1 MKSNQ
6 SLYNKY
12 RPSNFLEVVGQDVA
26 KDILINSIAKNKI
39 NHAYLLYGIRGTGKT
54 TLARIFAKAIN
65 CKKLINNNPCN
76 KCEICNDI
84 NNGSAFD
91 IIEIDAASNNGVNE
105 IRIIKENTNILTTNS
120 TYKVYIIDEVHM
132 LTKQA
137 FNALLKT
144 LEEPPKNTVFLL
156 ATTEMHKIPKTVL
169 SRTVTV
175 NLEVLSETNIKKG
188 IKVIL
193 EGENINYEEKAIDYI
208 TLVSGGSLRDAISA
222 LEAVLLFNK
231 EINISNVIKALGLVN
246 KDDIKNLLN
255 SDINKLVE
263 VIDASEKDY
272 NKILFIMLEV
282 LTELTREG
290 RLEFITMLDDL
301 INVASNINDPILLK
315 LSIQSA
321 LLKLNVSRET
331 NKKINVVE
339 NFISVK
345 NEDNKIVEE
354 NILKKDNVIKND
366 DISLRI
372 KDESIKTKE
381 DLHGKK
387 QENIDS
393 DLNVQ
398 NVENVEKAPKK
409 TEKNLNI
416 ITDFIDVNNY
426 MYAVVGNNEE
436 KLSEIKLK

>member
-39 NHAYLLYGIRGTGKT
+39 NHAYLFYGIRGTGKT

-345 NEDNKIVEE
+345 KEDNKIVEE

-372 KDESIKTKE
+372 KDE
-381 DLHGKK
+381 
-387 QENIDS
+387 
-393 DLNVQ
+393 
-398 NVENVEKAPKK
+398 
-409 TEKNLNI
+409 
-416 ITDFIDVNNY
+416 
-426 MYAVVGNNEE
+426 
-436 KLSEIKLK
+436 